1 MPNQQV
7 QKNVQNVNQPQPTR
21 QIVNNLNQQYY
32 QSYPQ
37 TNMQQIQQPVS
48 NQMIPNQIY
57 QNNQLYNGQQNVQS
71 QNKVQ
76 FGPTNVS

>member
-7 QKNVQNVNQPQPTR
+7 QKTVQNVNQPQPTR
-21 QIVNNLNQQYY
+21 QIVNNLNQHNY

-37 TNMQQIQQPVS
+37 TNMQQPVS

-57 QNNQLYNGQQNVQS
+57 QNNQLYNGQYNVQP